1 MNTVLSDKTLNT
13 FFKKKTKHL
22 WNKIR
27 IPPTTTFVKNCHGG
41 TRQHNKAKARKGTEI
56 KKRATSCHYWQDVS
70 IENPKEYTDNIKNL
84 FNWVQNQY
92 IKSILFLDT
101 NSKHFQNKNLKIC
114 LPYNKSHM
122 PETHMRG
129 LNRENDKTLRDIKD
143 VSTCLWFGKL
153 NIVKISISP
162 QVGS

>member
-1 MNTVLSDKTLNT
+1 M
-13 FFKKKTKHL
+13 
-22 WNKIR
+22 
-27 IPPTTTFVKNCHGG
+27 
-41 TRQHNKAKARKGTEI
+41 
-56 KKRATSCHYWQDVS
+56 S

-84 FNWVQNQY
+84 FNWVQNHY

-101 NSKHFQNKNLKIC
+101 KSKHFQNKNLKIC

-122 PETHMRG
+122 PETHMQG
-129 LNRENDKTLRDIKD
+129 LNRENDKTLRGIKD

-162 QVGS
+162 NLVHRFQSNFYQNPNRFFLCLVEIDTLIVKFV